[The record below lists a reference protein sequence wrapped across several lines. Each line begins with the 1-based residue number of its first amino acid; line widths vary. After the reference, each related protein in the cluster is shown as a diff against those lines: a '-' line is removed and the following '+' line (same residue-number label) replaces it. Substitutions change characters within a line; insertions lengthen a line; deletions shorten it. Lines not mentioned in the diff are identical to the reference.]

1 MPSKLDLL
9 WSLRLSP
16 REEREAEVEVLRDRK
31 QSQDLALIRQLA
43 LIRAWM
49 QPWDGRLY

>member
-1 MPSKLDLL
+1 MSSKLDLL

-31 QSQDLALIRQLA
+31 QSRDLALIRQAA

-49 QPWDGRLY
+49 QPWDGRLH

>member
-16 REEREAEVEVLRDRK
+16 REEREAEVEVLCDRK
-31 QSQDLALIRQLA
+31 HLRDLALTRQLA

-49 QPWDGRLY
+49 QPWDGRLH

>member
-1 MPSKLDLL
+1 MSSKVELL

-16 REEREAEVEVLRDRK
+16 REEREAEGEVPRGREH
-31 QSQDLALIRQLA
+31 SRDLALTRQLA

-49 QPWDGRLY
+49 QPWDGRLH